1 MQFKSELALGSRGMI
16 MLKNVLALAIV
27 STLGACG
34 GGEITRGDLYSAC
47 LEGEARVID
56 TKIEMALRL
65 APENERDSQ
74 EAFFKRQRNKQMSDA
89 EKSCGCSADTLPDR
103 IASDRMGKVMA
114 FYDANGTLAA
124 KSKLDALSEAEQLE
138 VSKCQAEVMIERMR
152 KEGLID

>member
-1 MQFKSELALGSRGMI
+1 
-16 MLKNVLALAIV
+16 
-27 STLGACG
+27 
-34 GGEITRGDLYSAC
+34 
-47 LEGEARVID
+47 
-56 TKIEMALRL
+56 
-65 APENERDSQ
+65 
-74 EAFFKRQRNKQMSDA
+74 MSDA